1 MAWYLRLMVLAA
13 LLPLFGCAT
22 LTPRYITGSALERA
36 RILYENGRLREAK
49 EVAAGLGQGDPE
61 YSKAQRLI
69 VKIKAVS
76 AKLSREHAEVGR
88 EYEKAGIR
96 RSAISEYK
104 KSVRLDP
111 SNATARRRL
120 ARLGVALPSPRVS
133 PDGTPVLD
141 THTLEAVN
149 ARYMKGKAYLDAG
162 AFNDAIVEFK
172 AVLEI
177 LPSDTDTKELMAEA
191 VRRLDEAVDFHF
203 KKGINYFEKEEMA
216 LAIKEWDT
224 VLALDSNNVKA
235 GEYKKR
241 AELIMERLEKIKKRQ
256 TE

>member
-1 MAWYLRLMVLAA
+1 MAWYLRLMIPAA
-13 LLPLFGCAT
+13 LLLLSGCAT

-36 RILYENGRLREAK
+36 GILYENGRLREAK
-49 EVAAGLGQGDPE
+49 EVAAGLDRAEPG

-76 AKLSREHAEVGR
+76 GSLSRHHAEVGR

-96 RSAISEYK
+96 RSAIYEYK
-104 KSVRLDP
+104 KSLRFDP
-111 SNATARRRL
+111 SNATVRRRL
-120 ARLGVALPSPRVS
+120 VRLGVALPRLS
-133 PDGTPVLD
+133 PDGAPVLD

-162 AFNDAIVEFK
+162 AFNDAMVEFK

-191 VRRLDEAVDFHF
+191 VHRLDEAVDFHF

-216 LAIKEWDT
+216 LAIKEWDI
-224 VLALDSNNVKA
+224 VLALDSSNAKA
-235 GEYKKR
+235 VDYKKR